1 MSSNIDCLRCFRK
14 SHYPYQIE
22 RLKFDS
28 WLKASL
34 INRHLLLNTKLDSVV
49 AETAQNHHR
58 SPTLTTSNSTP
69 LFIYLVTIILQR
81 IFHETATARNKLKN
95 TLTKKKPGSNEA
107 RLMFRTTVVVLV
119 TIKITLVP
127 LQKLEKKFMKHLATH
142 NHAHVHKHTRVYL
155 ICVCFFMWLYVRTLR
170 PWLFINPSW
179 VDFYCALFH
188 FYRYYYDFLLFLCEQ
203 DDFFSSPTRFIQ

>member
-1 MSSNIDCLRCFRK
+1 
-14 SHYPYQIE
+14 
-22 RLKFDS
+22 
-28 WLKASL
+28 
-34 INRHLLLNTKLDSVV
+34 
-49 AETAQNHHR
+49 
-58 SPTLTTSNSTP
+58 
-69 LFIYLVTIILQR
+69 
-81 IFHETATARNKLKN
+81 
-95 TLTKKKPGSNEA
+95 
-107 RLMFRTTVVVLV
+107 MFRTTVVVLV

-203 DDFFSSPTRFIQ
+203 DYLFFFSYSFYSIKLDVPVKLVVIVAATLQSCSKLSKLLTTQLCTHKNGFLHKQKKKKLLEQKVALHTSTHTHSRWKFCHEAK